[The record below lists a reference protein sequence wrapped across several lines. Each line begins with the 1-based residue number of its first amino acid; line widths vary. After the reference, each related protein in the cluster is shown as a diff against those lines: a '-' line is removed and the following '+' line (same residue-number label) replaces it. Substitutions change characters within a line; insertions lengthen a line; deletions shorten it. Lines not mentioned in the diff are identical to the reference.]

1 MIDKPI
7 VMRAQLREGVTRVK
21 VFILHPM
28 ERGGQKTGDADTG
41 DATLPHFIQE
51 VICESGKRVLL
62 TALLSGGV
70 AKNPFLAFSFRG
82 GEKGDEIKVT
92 WVDNRGNR
100 GSSETTIE

>member
-21 VFILHPM
+21 VFIPHPM
-28 ERGGQKTGDADTG
+28 KRGGQTTGDTENV
-41 DATLPHFIQE
+41 TRPHFIQE
-51 VICESGKRVLL
+51 VICESGERVLL
-62 TALLSGGV
+62 SALLSGGV

-82 GEKGDEIKVT
+82 GEKGDKIKVT